1 MKEQYIPA
9 RLEQDFLE
17 EAVRVNGVVMT
28 AVSFFAVAVEF
39 FNIMRV
45 LFLSR
50 SGLQTLNNRIYF
62 SFYLFLF
69 AVCMGYLMADRLLK
83 LSTRARYGLTLAG
96 GSVILLWQTLFNIY
110 DMSSSVSLGKIMA
123 VTTLVAFSALGVMK
137 PWYAVCYLVLNFAL
151 FIFVGIKA

>member
-1 MKEQYIPA
+1 MELEQMKEQYIPA

-62 SFYLFLF
+62 SFYLFCLRF
-69 AVCMGYLMADRLLK
+69 VWDI
-83 LSTRARYGLTLAG
+83 S
-96 GSVILLWQTLFNIY
+96 WQT
-110 DMSSSVSLGKIMA
+110 G
-123 VTTLVAFSALGVMK
+123 
-137 PWYAVCYLVLNFAL
+137 C
-151 FIFVGIKA
+151 